1 MKNPF
6 EFCNDCLLVNNCCS
20 KVKKGGR
27 IEPPFLTS
35 QDIQNISEY
44 IKEPLESFCENR
56 DGSNDKMIFL
66 KSNGGE
72 KCIFLDEEMKCKVYD
87 VRPLDC
93 RLFPLDVI
101 KEEND
106 YYWIIYTR
114 FCFSNKINI
123 PDLLEFA
130 NGVLPQLAPYLDDYA
145 TIDLPGMDEEEYTIL
160 GKIDIDS

>member
-6 EFCNDCLLVNNCCS
+6 EFCNDCLLASNCCS

-27 IEPPFLTS
+27 IEPPFLTD
-35 QDIQNISEY
+35 QDIKNISPYLE
-44 IKEPLESFCENR
+44 EPVEHFVEARIGDN
-56 DGSNDKMIFL
+56 GSMMFL
-66 KSNGGE
+66 RSNGSE
-72 KCIFLDEEMKCKVYD
+72 RCIFLDEEMKCKIYD

-106 YYWIIYTR
+106 YYWIIYTS

-145 TIDLPGMDEEEYTIL
+145 TIDLPGMDKEEYIIL